1 MRTRIAVSL
10 AAALL
15 AAGTAAAQSAAP
27 NAQEGSRK
35 SLVDRIDAN
44 HDGTVTKAE
53 YQAFVDRRFERL
65 DANQDGFIDANEA
78 ASSTAGERRQS
89 KRGGMIQRLDT
100 NGDGKISKAE
110 FEAGSMKRF
119 ERLSG
124 GADSISDDQ
133 LDNAM
138 KQQRSRHG
146 ASHED
151 DMESN

>member
-15 AAGTAAAQSAAP
+15 AAGTAAAQTAAP

-35 SLVDRIDAN
+35 SMVDRIDAN

-65 DANQDGFIDANEA
+65 DTNHDGYIDADEA
-78 ASSTAGERRQS
+78 AAHSGGRHSS
-89 KRGGMIQRLDT
+89 KRGGMIQRLDA

-133 LDNAM
+133 LDNAL
-138 KQQRSRHG
+138 KQQHERHG
-146 ASHED
+146 AGHED
-151 DMESN
+151 DAGSD